1 MSHQH
6 DDAILTM
13 ATYFVDN
20 CILKIG
26 RSSHSIDPAL
36 RYELIQW
43 KANQIADLL
52 DSFLNDLE
60 QYSA

>member
-13 ATYFVDN
+13 ATYIVDTYY
-20 CILKIG
+20 LKPGIE
-26 RSSHSIDPAL
+26 HDPAL

-43 KANQIADLL
+43 KAHQIAPLL
-52 DSFLNDLE
+52 DNFLNDLE